1 MIFDFSK
8 THQRKHVEI
17 ASIFHPSKLYRKITS
32 KWKSSIRPLILH
44 QKTPKTKQKKNAWRR
59 NSLILTCH
67 RNFNIGSTWWL
78 CCYNIGTKLF
88 FTKHH
93 DIRTHLILETT
104 QNQHCFSAEFYRWV
118 NVEKSTSNQRGYHVG
133 QRHNGISAYINAES
147 TLNVCWEEEWL
158 KKVMMI
164 FTAWIVFV
172 LFEKKYLNHTK
183 SYVNEY
189 KDFFII
195 AMPSEDTKIS

>member
-1 MIFDFSK
+1 MIFGFSK

-32 KWKSSIRPLILH
+32 KWRQAFAHWYCIK
-44 QKTPKTKQKKNAWRR
+44 KTPKQNKKKNAWRR

-67 RNFNIGSTWWL
+67 HNFNIGSTWWL

-104 QNQHCFSAEFYRWV
+104 QNQHCFSAKFYRWV
-118 NVEKSTSNQRGYHVG
+118 NIEKSTLNQRGYHVD
-133 QRHNGISAYINAES
+133 QRHNGISTYVNAES
-147 TLNVCWEEEWL
+147 TLSVCWEEEWL

-164 FTAWIVFV
+164 FTAWIVFI
-172 LFEKKYLNHTK
+172 LFEKKQLESH
-183 SYVNEY
+183 
-189 KDFFII
+189 
-195 AMPSEDTKIS
+195 KIVCEWI